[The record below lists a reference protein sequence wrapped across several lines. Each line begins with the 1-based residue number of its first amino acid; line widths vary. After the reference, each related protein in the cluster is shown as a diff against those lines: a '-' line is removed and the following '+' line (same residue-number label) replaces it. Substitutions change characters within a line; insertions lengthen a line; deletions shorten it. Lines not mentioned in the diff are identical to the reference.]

1 MNDVHGVLFVCLG
14 NICRSPLAE
23 GVFLHQAA
31 QRDAADRFLVDS
43 CGIGRWHSGEQPDGR
58 AMAVAKRNSVKLPSL
73 ARQVDPAQDWERFDL
88 LLAMDRSN
96 QHALLKLGAPKDRV
110 RLMRSFDPALQGAK
124 GEDLDVPD
132 PYYGGGDGFDRV
144 FAMLERACGGLL
156 DELSAGG

>member
-1 MNDVHGVLFVCLG
+1 
-14 NICRSPLAE
+14 
-23 GVFLHQAA
+23 
-31 QRDAADRFLVDS
+31 
-43 CGIGRWHSGEQPDGR
+43 
-58 AMAVAKRNSVKLPSL
+58 MAVAKRNGVKLPSL